1 MPNNNDNFD
10 LTTFVESQ
18 LRENNTSVEGVIQDD
33 QLNYVAVTS
42 LLEKVIMESLLKY
55 PNSAQSRDLMM
66 KVDSI
71 VTPIK
76 EKLLSENNNL
86 QDLHN
91 SND

>member
-18 LRENNTSVEGVIQDD
+18 LRENNTPIEGVIQDD

-55 PNSAQSRDLMM
+55 PNSAQSRDLMT

-86 QDLHN
+86 QDLNN

>member
-18 LRENNTSVEGVIQDD
+18 LRQNNTSVEGVIQDD
-33 QLNYVAVTS
+33 QLNYVAITS
-42 LLEKVIMESLLKY
+42 LLEKAIMESLLKY

-86 QDLHN
+86 QDLNN

>member
-86 QDLHN
+86 QDLNN

>member
-18 LRENNTSVEGVIQDD
+18 LRQNNTSVEGVIQDD
-33 QLNYVAVTS
+33 QLNYVAITS

-86 QDLHN
+86 QDLNN

>member
-33 QLNYVAVTS
+33 QLNYVAITS

-86 QDLHN
+86 QDLNN

>member
-10 LTTFVESQ
+10 LTAFIESQ
-18 LRENNTSVEGVIQDD
+18 LRENNAPIEGVIQDD
-33 QLNYVAVTS
+33 QLNYVAITS

-76 EKLLSENNNL
+76 EKLLAENNNL
-86 QDLHN
+86 QNLN
-91 SND
+91 PNE

>member
-1 MPNNNDNFD
+1 MPNNNDSFD

-18 LRENNTSVEGVIQDD
+18 LRENNTPIEGVIQDD
-33 QLNYVAVTS
+33 QLNYVAICS
-42 LLEKVIMESLLKY
+42 LLEKAIMESLLKY

-86 QDLHN
+86 QDLNN